1 MGGAGEVGGWVEG
14 SAAVEWQKAKE
25 YSTEW
30 PWRRSAAMQRPKR
43 KQINRKAKQN
53 GTCTLG
59 HRHTHTKNGGRIF
72 GAVRKLRVKTVSSEF
87 LSLVAVIGEK
97 I

>member
-1 MGGAGEVGGWVEG
+1 VGGAGEVGGWVEG
-14 SAAVEWQKAKE
+14 SAAVERQKAKE
-25 YSTEW
+25 NSTEW

-59 HRHTHTKNGGRIF
+59 HTHKKKWRAYIRRSAEVEGKDN
-72 GAVRKLRVKTVSSEF
+72 VQ
-87 LSLVAVIGEK
+87 
-97 I
+97 

>member
-14 SAAVEWQKAKE
+14 SAAVERQKAKE
-25 YSTEW
+25 NSTEW

-59 HRHTHTKNGGRIF
+59 HTDTHTQKMAGVYSAQCG
-72 GAVRKLRVKTVSSEF
+72 S
-87 LSLVAVIGEK
+87 
-97 I
+97 